1 MDPTLI
7 RYFSDSGPVSKKNQR
22 VKTKEDKR
30 LQLPVPLPLGLLQN
44 DRSTLTTN
52 EWTLL
57 SNCLYAFDEQNC
69 YTRIQNFLNELSSLP
84 PKLRSKPSEIVNLM
98 RELYSSV
105 GPLIERSSDFHSLPV
120 DGRQVL
126 IKHNLY
132 SLPLGLLQNDRS
144 TLTTNEWTLLSNCL
158 HAFDE
163 QNPSARIQNS
173 LNELTSLP
181 PKLRLKPLELTNLIR
196 ELFSSIGP
204 LIERSSD
211 FHSLP
216 VNVRQILVKRNLYI
230 TGSMNG
236 LFLCRELH
244 VLDNMSVLNSYTQL
258 YGCEY
263 MIECRRKIARY
274 DPNGSL
280 IKIFVFILAFSSNCS
295 LVTYDS
301 QADLTI
307 MSNSIH
313 LVPIQNVYITMLWK
327 YLIYLYGFKEAV
339 LRFTRLIKDVLDL
352 VNMLSQAPQTETRS
366 RIMNPIVTETE
377 HTLMNG
383 N

>member
-1 MDPTLI
+1 MENRKKLSDDAPTH
-7 RYFSDSGPVSKKNQR
+7 PQ
-22 VKTKEDKR
+22 
-30 LQLPVPLPLGLLQN
+30 Q
-44 DRSTLTTN
+44 
-52 EWTLL
+52 
-57 SNCLYAFDEQNC
+57 C
-69 YTRIQNFLNELSSLP
+69 RICGDVA
-84 PKLRSKPSEIVNLM
+84 R
-98 RELYSSV
+98 
-105 GPLIERSSDFHSLPV
+105 G
-120 DGRQVL
+120 
-126 IKHNLY
+126 

-327 YLIYLYGFKEAV
+327 YMIYLYGFKEAV

>member
-132 SLPLGLLQNDRS
+132 VTGV
-144 TLTTNEWTLLSNCL
+144 
-158 HAFDE
+158 
-163 QNPSARIQNS
+163 
-173 LNELTSLP
+173 TSG
-181 PKLRLKPLELTNLIR
+181 
-196 ELFSSIGP
+196 F
-204 LIERSSD
+204 
-211 FHSLP
+211 
-216 VNVRQILVKRNLYI
+216 
-230 TGSMNG
+230 
-236 LFLCRELH
+236 FLCRELN
-244 VLDNMSVLNSYTQL
+244 VFDNMTVLNAYNQL

-263 MIECRRKIARY
+263 MTECRRNIARY

-280 IKIFVFILAFSSNCS
+280 IKIFIFILAFSSSCS
-295 LVTYDS
+295 IIKYDN
-301 QADLTI
+301 QVDVTI
-307 MSNSIH
+307 MYSSIH
-313 LVPIQNVYITMLWK
+313 LVPVQNAYVTMLWK

-339 LRFTRLIKDVLDL
+339 LRFTRLVKDAVDL
-352 VNMLSQAPQTETRS
+352 ITMLNSISQSQIRS
-366 RIMNPIVTETE
+366 RMIDTIITDTER
-377 HTLMNG
+377 TLAIDD
-383 N
+383 